1 MKKRILSILLALVM
15 ALSLLP
21 TTVLAANEEPASVKY
36 GMYGSSTVWTED
48 EECAGSIVYE
58 DKGVTLSKVAT
69 PTAND
74 NEYEITLTVETTTT
88 SSTTAASAA
97 TVLVIDTSGSMDY
110 CAECGKEI
118 SKKNSG
124 HANDCKYKGEISY
137 ESRMDAAK
145 AAAKDFLAAYSG
157 RTKNSADALN
167 YGRYLA
173 IVPFSTNVGTTTDW
187 LDVSNKADYDKA
199 VRAIEALNAN
209 GGTNLERGL
218 YTANEKLKAN
228 AVKDISYKN
237 VIALTDGEPTFYGE
251 PTGGFFGDGDP
262 AGGGHYCDE
271 STYKETTKTAT
282 DLEKNAT
289 LYTVCFGVAND
300 KMKKSYDE
308 WTRRYDYWNITVG
321 DYLKNNIATAD
332 CAYNAENTDALNEA
346 FNNITETITSGIS
359 AGTVNDPLP
368 TGGVVTTG
376 NGYAETWK
384 LDPDD
389 AETKVSGNTTTY
401 TYTKTY
407 TVTIDPTKTNE
418 DYQPL
423 NGKTTFTSGDT
434 VLEFP
439 VPAGKVTPITY
450 TVKYEYTGTVPAD
463 ATELPGEDTCRYG
476 DTVTVAAGATATGY
490 TFSGWTTS
498 DADIED
504 GRFTMPNKDVTL
516 TGSFTANTHNIIYK
530 ITGDYFANDNYKTVA
545 DVAYGTELTLIED
558 DMSKAG
564 YVWHAWTGLPATMPD
579 NNVVVTGYYTLR
591 TDLSYT
597 VNYLEQSTNKVL
609 ATVKTVTGQTFGA
622 SVTENAIDINGYSKV
637 DPASATITI
646 DVENNVITFYYQL
659 NQTPL
664 DPTFGVKY
672 FVEYYLEDA
681 ETGAFVKDETRSTI
695 KATEVTRDGTTTV
708 TETPAVIEGYA
719 FDVEKSS
726 ISGTVKLPK
735 SDADIVALKLYYGID
750 NWNDKE
756 DKDDKGDGIP
766 DYKQVRILYT
776 ATTGGSVDPTISII
790 TLSETTG
797 TVVASGSTATAKS
810 GYQFDKWTRED
821 TTVATTAT
829 TGEITIANAEGG
841 ETYTFTANFRALD
854 SVPIYVYARIMKN
867 GAAITGTELAD
878 VAAAWGIDLTEN
890 DNGNGWLTIGMIEN
904 VPALQGVAQPSA
916 DENVYSTY
924 RSDINTSNIVRYT
937 ANAGV
942 DISWITFHSLKGNQD
957 GAIDYAKNQ
966 DGTPDY
972 SVKTW
977 HLDGVI
983 NVYSVTYT
991 DGVDG
996 EEVFADKTTNYVRAG
1011 EKTPAFGE
1019 TPSRD
1024 GYVFVGWDKEVAET
1038 VTENVIYTAQWEG
1051 DDWKDAEQTS
1061 DPDDKDSTTG
1071 GDGIPD
1077 KYQVLI
1083 QYVSTD
1089 ENQGAVS
1096 PTQEVLTIAKGDN
1109 DNYLT
1114 AGTVVASGSTATADK
1129 NYTFKKWT
1137 NDFGAAEIKNAKTG
1151 EIVIEAAKGG
1161 KTYTFTANFASN
1173 PTPYNP
1179 PVAPKLNK
1187 ADHYAYV
1194 VGYPDGTVQPQGAIT
1209 RAEVATIFFRLLSD
1223 ETRDLYWTKDNG
1235 YTDVKAGD
1243 WFNNA
1248 VSTLSN
1254 AGIINGYPDGTFR
1267 PNAPITRAEMAKV
1280 IAMFAE
1286 LNKDSEGFKDIAG
1299 HWAEAYIKLAAGNG
1313 WIAGYPDGTFRPD
1326 QDITRA
1332 ETMTMINR
1340 VLERVPSTEKH
1351 LLAYEVMLTFPD
1363 NQPGDWYY
1371 IAVQEATN
1379 SHTYE
1384 RYATEKNGDEQWIK
1398 LIDNYDWTKLEF

>member
-36 GMYGSSTVWTED
+36 GTYGSSTVWTED
-48 EECAGSIVYE
+48 EKCAGSIVYE
-58 DKGVTLSKVAT
+58 DKGVKLSKVAT

-74 NEYEITLTVETTTT
+74 NEYTITLTVETTTT

-97 TVLVIDTSGSMDY
+97 TVLVIDTSGSMEF
-110 CAECGKEI
+110 CAECGGDGSHKDSCNI
-118 SKKNSG
+118 DSDSDSVT
-124 HANDCKYKGEISY
+124 ADQ
-137 ESRMDAAK
+137 SRMTAAK
-145 AAAKDFLAAYSG
+145 AAANSFLDTYSNVTAG
-157 RTKNSADALN
+157 S
-167 YGRYLA
+167 GRYLA
-173 IVPFSTNVGTTTDW
+173 IVSFSTGSTTELDW
-187 LDVSNKADYDKA
+187 RDVSTTEGKAAAKS
-199 VRAIEALNAN
+199 AINALNAG

-218 YTANEKLKAN
+218 YTANEKLEDN

-237 VIALTDGEPTFYGE
+237 VITLTDGEPTFYGE
-251 PTGGFFGDGDP
+251 PINDFLDLFGPGDP
-262 AGGGHYCDE
+262 AGGGSYCDE
-271 STYKETTKTAT
+271 DTYNETKDAATALKE
-282 DLEKNAT
+282 NAT
-289 LYTVCFGVAND
+289 LYTVCFGVANER
-300 KMKKSYDE
+300 MKKSYDE
-308 WTRRYDYWNITVG
+308 WTGRYDYWDITVG
-321 DYLKNNIATAD
+321 DYLENNIANAD

-368 TGGVVTTG
+368 AGGVVTAG

-423 NGKTTFTSGDT
+423 NGKTTFMSGDT

-463 ATELPGEDTCRYG
+463 ATKLPGEVTCQYG

-516 TGSFTANTHNIIYK
+516 TGSFTIN
-530 ITGDYFANDNYKTVA
+530 NYTVTYRVDDKTYGSPESYNYGADVTVA
-545 DVAYGTELTLIED
+545 QTPSEEGYTFNGWTTEDVTVTSG
-558 DMSKAG
+558 KF
-564 YVWHAWTGLPATMPD
+564 TMPD
-579 NNVVVTGYYTLR
+579 KDVTLSGKFSPR

-597 VNYLEQSTNKVL
+597 VNYLEQSTSKVL
-609 ATVKTVTGQTFGA
+609 ADAKTVTGQTFGA
-622 SVTENAIDINGYSKV
+622 SVTETAIDITGYTKV
-637 DPASATITI
+637 DPISATIAI
-646 DVENNVITFYYQL
+646 GVENNVINFYYAL
-659 NQTPL
+659 SATPL
-664 DPTFGVKY
+664 DPTTFGVKY

-695 KATEVTRDGTTTV
+695 KAAEVTRDGTTTV

-735 SDADIVALKLYYGID
+735 SDADIVTLKLFYGID

-797 TVVASGSTATAKS
+797 NVTDAGSTATAKS

-996 EEVFADKTTNYVRAG
+996 EEVFADKTANYVRAG

-1089 ENQGAVS
+1089 ENQGTVS

-1173 PTPYNP
+1173 STPYNP

-1223 ETRDLYWTKDNG
+1223 ETRDLYWTKSNA
-1235 YTDVKAGD
+1235 YADVKVGD
-1243 WFNNA
+1243 WFNNS

-1286 LNKDSEGFKDIAG
+1286 LNKDSAGFKDIAG

-1326 QDITRA
+1326 QYITRA

-1340 VLERVPSTEKH
+1340 VLERVPSEEEH
-1351 LLAYEVMLTFPD
+1351 LLSHRVMLTFPD